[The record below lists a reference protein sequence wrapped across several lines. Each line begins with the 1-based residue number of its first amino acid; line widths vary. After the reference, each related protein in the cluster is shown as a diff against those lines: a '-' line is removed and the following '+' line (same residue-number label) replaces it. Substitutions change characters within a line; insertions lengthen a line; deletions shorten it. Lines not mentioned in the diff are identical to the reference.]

1 MASTGTEFRRLPSRL
16 ARQMGFQP
24 VVGAPEDER
33 HDQLRVPLAAAAA
46 ALLAAAVA
54 AALLVTTGKRP
65 SVPAGAA
72 ERLAG
77 TPAQATIPP
86 STQDAFGA
94 RPPGPAP
101 WPATGLPAV
110 ERVVWRGGTPAD
122 PGPGVAA
129 APDTRKV
136 VELSFDDGPSPVWTP
151 QILDILQQEGIHATF
166 SLIGYEA
173 LRYRAVARQEL
184 ATGQAICDHTAH
196 HNEHLDRAT
205 PDVVEMEIDL
215 GADLIRTAIGQDPV
229 CYRPPANA
237 LSPFIIQ
244 VAHARH
250 LRVLSYSVDP
260 SDYRRPAAAVLLP
273 RILARVRPGS
283 IIVLHDGGGD
293 RSQTVAVLKPLID
306 NLKAQG
312 YRFTTV
318 LDEPSTG

>member
-1 MASTGTEFRRLPSRL
+1 
-16 ARQMGFQP
+16 
-24 VVGAPEDER
+24 
-33 HDQLRVPLAAAAA
+33 
-46 ALLAAAVA
+46 
-54 AALLVTTGKRP
+54 
-65 SVPAGAA
+65 
-72 ERLAG
+72 
-77 TPAQATIPP
+77 
-86 STQDAFGA
+86 
-94 RPPGPAP
+94 
-101 WPATGLPAV
+101 
-110 ERVVWRGGTPAD
+110 
-122 PGPGVAA
+122 
-129 APDTRKV
+129 
-136 VELSFDDGPSPVWTP
+136 
-151 QILDILQQEGIHATF
+151 
-166 SLIGYEA
+166 
-173 LRYRAVARQEL
+173 
-184 ATGQAICDHTAH
+184 
-196 HNEHLDRAT
+196 
-205 PDVVEMEIDL
+205 
-215 GADLIRTAIGQDPV
+215 V